1 MANEVLVAAKEKQ
14 ERELTAYLESIEQ
27 AKWNMYTEAK
37 FVYNINIEFHDFV
50 YEADKFF
57 KTLGE

>member
-1 MANEVLVAAKEKQ
+1 MANERLVAIKENQ

-27 AKWNMYTEAK
+27 AKWNMYNEAK
-37 FVYNINIEFHDFV
+37 FVYNIKCEFHDFV
-50 YEADKFF
+50 FEADKFF